1 MTPET
6 LSILSY
12 ISIWVTIVGALIGAG
27 FHLEKRANT
36 RMKELEYKIEKD
48 VLELQWSLIDE
59 HKIQTPKEE
68 KVLPDLREVAA
79 KKFPLRKWN

>member
-27 FHLEKRANT
+27 FHLEKRTNT
-36 RMKELEYKIEKD
+36 RMKQLEYKMEKD
-48 VLELQWSLIDE
+48 VLELQWSLIDQ
-59 HKIQTPKEE
+59 KIQVPKEE
-68 KVLPDLREVAA
+68 NILPDLREVAA